1 VADYR
6 PKKYSPE
13 KMKKTKKILS
23 LELERNPDILYK
35 LGKNKGKRFLVGF
48 AAETKN
54 IISHAKAKLD
64 RKNLD
69 LIVVNHALQKEG
81 GFGSDSNEVTLID
94 YEGRV
99 DTLPR
104 MEKTVL
110 ADKILDRVKELKAE
124 KKTAAGQKKATE
136 KPTKGKRR

>member
-1 VADYR
+1 
-6 PKKYSPE
+6 
-13 KMKKTKKILS
+13 MKKTQKSLT

-54 IISHAKAKLD
+54 LISQAKGKLD

-81 GFGSDSNEVTLID
+81 GFGSDNNEVTLID

-99 DTLPR
+99 ETLPR
-104 MEKTVL
+104 MEKTGL
-110 ADKILDRVKELKAE
+110 ADKILDRIKELKAE
-124 KKTAAGQKKATE
+124 KKAAPPPKKTAD
-136 KPTKGKRR
+136 KPTRGKRR

>member
-1 VADYR
+1 
-6 PKKYSPE
+6 
-13 KMKKTKKILS
+13 M
-23 LELERNPDILYK
+23 ERNPDILYK
-35 LGKNKGKRFLVGF
+35 LGRNKGKRFLVGF

-54 IISHAKAKLD
+54 IISQAKAKLD

-110 ADKILDRVKELKAE
+110 ADKILDRIKELKAE
-124 KKTAAGQKKATE
+124 KKTAEGRKKETE
-136 KPTKGKRR
+136 KPSKGKRG

>member
-1 VADYR
+1 
-6 PKKYSPE
+6 
-13 KMKKTKKILS
+13 MKKTKKSVS

-35 LGKNKGKRFLVGF
+35 LGRNKGKRFLVGF

-54 IISHAKAKLD
+54 IISQAKAKLD